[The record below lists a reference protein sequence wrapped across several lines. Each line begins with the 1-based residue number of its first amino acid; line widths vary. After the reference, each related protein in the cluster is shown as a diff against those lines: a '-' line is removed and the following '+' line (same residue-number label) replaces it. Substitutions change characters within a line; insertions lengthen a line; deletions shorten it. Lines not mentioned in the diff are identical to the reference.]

1 MSVAAS
7 NVNKIPIECHTPI
20 LALPEQQV
28 FHPHAMLDIMYA
40 HCPKNFDNCMH

>member
-7 NVNKIPIECHTPI
+7 NVNKIPIDCHTPI

-28 FHPHAMLDIMYA
+28 FYPHALLDIDVRSLP
-40 HCPKNFDNCMH
+40 PKLR